1 MVILWIAFIVCA
13 LIQNSPFVVRISSLS
28 GILTSLAIFTE
39 TSFEWLLK
47 RSQRKQKERKV
58 SSRKLKHNP
67 QQPKSQASIAASNH
81 LSEHNTTAVETE
93 GFGGLDAAPSRYV
106 RAEKE

>member
-58 SSRKLKHNP
+58 SSKKLKHNP
-67 QQPKSQASIAASNH
+67 QQPKSQVAASNH
-81 LSEHNTTAVETE
+81 LSEHNITAVETE
-93 GFGGLDAAPSRYV
+93 GFGVWTRLEQVCTSRE
-106 RAEKE
+106 R